1 MKIGDLVRRSGLSE
15 RMLRHYESL
24 GILSPS
30 RSPGGTREYS
40 EADLQIACL
49 AGYFRAVDVPLE
61 EIAAVARERV
71 HHATGDSSQ
80 RAIGALL
87 AELAREL
94 AIKAERAAT
103 LQRLVAEASSAV
115 AQCKGCENRPGAATC
130 PDCPMNDAAGRNAVV
145 AMIWKDG

>member
-1 MKIGDLVRRSGLSE
+1 MKIGALARRSGLTE

-30 RSPGGTREYS
+30 RSPGGTRDYS
-40 EADLQIACL
+40 EADLRIACL
-49 AGYFRAVDVPLE
+49 AGAFRSVDVPLE
-61 EIAAVARERV
+61 EVAAVTRERL

-103 LQRLVAEASSAV
+103 LRRLVAEASSAV
-115 AQCKGCENRPGAATC
+115 AQCRGCENRPGATTC
-130 PDCPMNDAAGRNAVV
+130 PECPMNAATEENAVA
-145 AMIWKDG
+145 AMICKSG